1 VGRSSCAARSEGST
15 RSAAAQGHALA
26 SVSHVLPAWH
36 DLPPPHACVPVH
48 ATQHV
53 PDGAVQSIA
62 PLQDWVPAQVVLQLA
77 PAHVIVL
84 PHD

>member
-1 VGRSSCAARSEGST
+1 
-15 RSAAAQGHALA
+15 
-26 SVSHVLPAWH
+26 
-36 DLPPPHACVPVH
+36 VH